1 MLLSFGFGDSDE
13 GIYLHARSDGRLFNL
28 ARLLSKTKVREFLT
42 RDIVFADNAALKFFI
57 LRITCSIRLI
67 GSLMLAKRLG

>member
-1 MLLSFGFGDSDE
+1 MSDQ
-13 GIYLHARSDGRLFNL
+13 GWCTSNP

-42 RDIVFADNAALKFFI
+42 RDIVFADNAALKLFI

-67 GSLMLAKRLG
+67 ASSMLAKRLG